1 MHTAALK
8 GNLEALQYILIQNP
22 LGVNDQDKPIGA
34 NPKFTVTERPNASS
48 MAKVPIG
55 LTVIEH
61 HKVIAGAL
69 VLEKVDVL
77 G

>member
-1 MHTAALK
+1 MVT
-8 GNLEALQYILIQNP
+8 
-22 LGVNDQDKPIGA
+22 DQDQTIGA
-34 NPKFTVTERPNASS
+34 NPKFTVTERSNASG